1 MAETE
6 RDTELQTLEAIFPE
20 IQTPNKDDPYTIALE
35 LPVTPSKPVI
45 VYFPTAS
52 NDGPPPDPT
61 VGRAPNG
68 VNPHAGPA
76 IAGGRQQG
84 EPQVDSH
91 ELAHLPSIRLELSF
105 GPRYPQEEPPKVS
118 ISTNPPWLPSETIK
132 KLQDDGP
139 RLWEDMG
146 RDMVGFSYIDHIQ
159 QAAEEIF
166 GLVGDGDAL
175 EVDPSHRI
183 AILDYDIRAR
193 RAAFEKETFECGV
206 CLDPKKGA
214 FCHKM
219 MDCGHVFCVECLQDF
234 YNSAIKEGN
243 LAAVKCPAPNC
254 AKERGKSRSP
264 SGRKRKKPKVF
275 ISPSELLQIPID
287 EDTVRRYVTLKYKT
301 ELESDKNTIYCPR
314 QWCNGAARSKKHK
327 RPTGLELADA
337 SEDDESS
344 TSEDDD
350 DDDDNEE
357 TPEGEVGKSKP
368 YNKTEDLLSICD
380 TCSFAFCSRCMQSW
394 HGEFVGCR
402 RPKEELTAEELA
414 TIEYMKAHT
423 TPCPTCAAPA
433 QKTHGCNHM
442 ICYRC
447 QTHFCYLCS
456 AWLDPGNPYQHFNT
470 APDGRVT
477 SCFMRLWELELGD
490 GADVGYGF
498 AGGGAGRPAPA
509 VVFDERVE
517 QFIPEIEEATD
528 GEEEGGEE
536 GEDQGVRGR
545 PAVAAPVQQPPLR
558 PPAPQQPAGG
568 PVQEVGIAREGPLVL
583 RIAANNPAPAAPA
596 PVPAQGWGNNAG
608 VAAARG
614 GPRGRQ
620 GAGGALAARGGRG
633 GVHRGGHQQRGGGG
647 GRGGRG
653 GGHAGFGPGGQGGHN
668 RGGGRGGGGGGH
680 RQNVNNQAQQG
691 QRRNN
696 NQNNQN
702 QAGAGGGEHNM
713 VEMVE
718 MLDGN
723 GELDPRQEEWV
734 RRFVR
739 LALNDEEDDFNED
752 DFDFVVPR

>member
-6 RDTELQTLEAIFPE
+6 RDTELQSLEAIFPE
-20 IQTPNKDDPYTIALE
+20 IQTPKPDDPYTIALE

-52 NDGPPPDPT
+52 NDGPPQDP
-61 VGRAPNG
+61 RAPNG

-76 IAGGRQQG
+76 IAGGQQG
-84 EPQVDSH
+84 QGQPQVDSH

-105 GPRYPQEEPPKVS
+105 GPRYPQEEPPRVA

-139 RLWEDMG
+139 RLWEEMG
-146 RDMVGFSYIDHIQ
+146 RDMVGYSYIDHVQ
-159 QAAEEIF
+159 QAAEDIF
-166 GLVGDGDAL
+166 GLVGDGGAL

-193 RAAFEKETFECGV
+193 RAAFEKGTFECGV
-206 CLDPKKGA
+206 CLDPKKGT

-234 YNSAIKEGN
+234 YNNAIKEGN
-243 LAAVKCPAPNC
+243 LAAVKCPAHNC
-254 AKERGKSRSP
+254 AKDREKSRSP
-264 SGRKRKKPKVF
+264 SGRKRKKAKVF

-337 SEDDESS
+337 SDDDDSS
-344 TSEDDD
+344 ASEDDD
-350 DDDDNEE
+350 TEE

-477 SCFMRLWELELGD
+477 TCFMRLWELELGD

-498 AGGGAGRPAPA
+498 AGGRAGQPAPA

-528 GEEEGGEE
+528 GEDEVE
-536 GEDQGVRGR
+536 QVNRGR
-545 PAVAAPVQQPPLR
+545 PAAAPVARGQQQQ
-558 PPAPQQPAGG
+558 QQPAQARAPPPPQPQPAG
-568 PVQEVGIAREGPLVL
+568 PAQEVGIAREGPLVL
-583 RIAANNPAPAAPA
+583 RIAANNPPPP
-596 PVPAQGWGNNAG
+596 PVPAPAQPTAEVRVGDRDLVVLYPLEVGEEEGRYIEGVINIKPNNLAQQQQLAEEVG
-608 VAAARG
+608 QVGEVGEVESPPSDSDGEVAEG
-614 GPRGRQ
+614 
-620 GAGGALAARGGRG
+620 
-633 GVHRGGHQQRGGGG
+633 
-647 GRGGRG
+647 
-653 GGHAGFGPGGQGGHN
+653 
-668 RGGGRGGGGGGH
+668 
-680 RQNVNNQAQQG
+680 NQAV
-691 QRRNN
+691 
-696 NQNNQN
+696 
-702 QAGAGGGEHNM
+702 GGEHD
-713 VEMVE
+713 MVE
-718 MLDGN
+718 MLEMLEGGN
-723 GELDPRQEEWV
+723 GNEELDPRQEEWV
-734 RRFVR
+734 RQFVR
-739 LALNDEEDDFNED
+739 LALNDEEDDFDED

>member
-76 IAGGRQQG
+76 IAGGGQQG

-105 GPRYPQEEPPKVS
+105 GPRYPREEPPKVS

-132 KLQDDGP
+132 KLQEDGP

-254 AKERGKSRSP
+254 AKEREKSRSP

-314 QWCNGAARSKKHK
+314 QWCNGAARSKRHK

-498 AGGGAGRPAPA
+498 AGGGGEARAG
-509 VVFDERVE
+509 
-517 QFIPEIEEATD
+517 
-528 GEEEGGEE
+528 GG
-536 GEDQGVRGR
+536 
-545 PAVAAPVQQPPLR
+545 PPLR

-568 PVQEVGIAREGPLVL
+568 PAQEVGIAREGPLVL

-596 PVPAQGWGNNAG
+596 PVPAQGGGNNAG

-614 GPRGRQ
+614 EEVYIEGDI
-620 GAGGALAARGGRG
+620 
-633 GVHRGGHQQRGGGG
+633 
-647 GRGGRG
+647 
-653 GGHAGFGPGGQGGHN
+653 N
-668 RGGGRGGGGGGH
+668 REVEVVVGEVGEEDTP
-680 RQNVNNQAQQG
+680 ASDPADKEAITEEG

-713 VEMVE
+713 VEMME

>member
-20 IQTPNKDDPYTIALE
+20 IQTPRPDDPYTIVLE

-61 VGRAPNG
+61 AGRVPNG

-76 IAGGRQQG
+76 IAGGQRGQGQGHQDPNQQG
-84 EPQVDSH
+84 QPQIDSH
-91 ELAHLPSIRLELSF
+91 ELAHLPSIRLEISF
-105 GPRYPQEEPPKVS
+105 GPRYPQEEPPRIA
-118 ISTNPPWLPSETIK
+118 ISTNPPWLPAETIK

-146 RDMVGFSYIDHIQ
+146 RDMVGFSYIDHVQ

-166 GLVGDGDAL
+166 GLVGDGGAL
-175 EVDPSHRI
+175 EVDPRHRI
-183 AILDYDIRAR
+183 AILDYDIQAR

-254 AKERGKSRSP
+254 AKERENPGSP
-264 SGRKRKKPKVF
+264 SGRKRKRPKVF

-327 RPTGLELADA
+327 RPTGLELAEA
-337 SEDDESS
+337 S
-344 TSEDDD
+344 DDD
-350 DDDDNEE
+350 DGSPSEDDNEE

-477 SCFMRLWELELGD
+477 TCFMRLWELELGD

-498 AGGGAGRPAPA
+498 AGGRAGQPVPA

-517 QFIPEIEEATD
+517 QFI
-528 GEEEGGEE
+528 
-536 GEDQGVRGR
+536 
-545 PAVAAPVQQPPLR
+545 
-558 PPAPQQPAGG
+558 
-568 PVQEVGIAREGPLVL
+568 
-583 RIAANNPAPAAPA
+583 
-596 PVPAQGWGNNAG
+596 
-608 VAAARG
+608 
-614 GPRGRQ
+614 
-620 GAGGALAARGGRG
+620 
-633 GVHRGGHQQRGGGG
+633 
-647 GRGGRG
+647 
-653 GGHAGFGPGGQGGHN
+653 
-668 RGGGRGGGGGGH
+668 
-680 RQNVNNQAQQG
+680 
-691 QRRNN
+691 
-696 NQNNQN
+696 
-702 QAGAGGGEHNM
+702 
-713 VEMVE
+713 
-718 MLDGN
+718 
-723 GELDPRQEEWV
+723 
-734 RRFVR
+734 
-739 LALNDEEDDFNED
+739 
-752 DFDFVVPR
+752 

>member
-337 SEDDESS
+337 LEDDESS

-498 AGGGAGRPAPA
+498 AGGGAGRWCLMRGLSSL
-509 VVFDERVE
+509 FLRLRRLRM
-517 QFIPEIEEATD
+517 
-528 GEEEGGEE
+528 GRRRGGEE